1 MTGSQRVPVPAQH
14 VAVSYLDGEAVLYDA
29 ELIRPLLLNSTAAM
43 VWAALD
49 GVRTVEDVAAE
60 LSVRFGAEPQQVS
73 ADVAAVIARFDEL
86 GLIATTKATHS
97 S

>member
-14 VAVSYLDGEAVLYDA
+14 VAVSYLDGEAVLYDS
-29 ELIRPLLLNSTAAM
+29 ELIRPVLLNSTAAM

-49 GVRTVEDVAAE
+49 GVRTVEEVATE
-60 LSVRFGAEPQQVS
+60 LSVRFGAEPQQVA
-73 ADVAAVIARFDEL
+73 ADVAAAIASFDEL
-86 GLIATTKATHS
+86 GLLATTKAIRS